1 QATRLL
7 LFRPLGRASREFP
20 QARRHSIAE
29 SALTWLRSPTPSPER
44 PWTEPPKFCPATTSA
59 CICCGATNCTAPLP
73 FNRVP
78 THHSQ

>member
-1 QATRLL
+1 L
-7 LFRPLGRASREFP
+7 LFSPLSARVGNFPGSPSQHLRKRPPFP
-20 QARRHSIAE
+20 F
-29 SALTWLRSPTPSPER
+29 TWLRSPTPSPER

-59 CICCGATNCTAPLP
+59 CISCGATNCTAPLP